1 VALVGSKAG
10 CLSLALYFGFF
21 FGFLNGC
28 GSFWA
33 AWVGSSLGSRVC
45 FWDFGWDT

>member
-10 CLSLALYFGFF
+10 CLSFAFLFWFF
-21 FGFLNGC
+21 FGFLFGC

-33 AWVGSSLGSRVC
+33 VWVGSSLGYRVC
-45 FWDFGWDT
+45 FWAFGWVT